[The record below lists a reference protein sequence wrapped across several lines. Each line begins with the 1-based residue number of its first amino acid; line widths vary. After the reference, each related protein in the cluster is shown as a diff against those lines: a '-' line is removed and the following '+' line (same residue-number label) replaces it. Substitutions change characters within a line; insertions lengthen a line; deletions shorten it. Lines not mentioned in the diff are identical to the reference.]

1 MIKKGIRNIHFDL
14 LEWEEQ
20 MEQTTLYA
28 YIKFSGNDDF
38 PLDVVT

>member
-1 MIKKGIRNIHFDL
+1 
-14 LEWEEQ
+14 

-38 PLDVVT
+38 PLEVVTESLEIKQEPTRL